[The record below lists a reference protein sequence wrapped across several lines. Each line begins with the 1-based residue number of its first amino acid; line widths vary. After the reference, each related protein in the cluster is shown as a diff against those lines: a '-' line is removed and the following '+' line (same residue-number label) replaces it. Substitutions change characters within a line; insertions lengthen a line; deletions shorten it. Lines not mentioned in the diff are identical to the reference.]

1 MASRRVGSGLGVK
14 HLRQASRVEKL
25 GWEQFG
31 HSHSEGLLLGE
42 AAGLLLWFGVE
53 LVWLRD
59 GSVRRGAKHRRHT
72 SRAAKLC
79 SEHVGHCQSPGLT
92 WGEEW
97 SLEKARKASGSG

>member
-1 MASRRVGSGLGVK
+1 M
-14 HLRQASRVEKL
+14 
-25 GWEQFG
+25 
-31 HSHSEGLLLGE
+31 GE

-79 SEHVGHCQSPGLT
+79 SEHVGHCQSPADIYIYISREPTKEGGNHHEEEE
-92 WGEEW
+92 GEEQQ
-97 SLEKARKASGSG
+97 SKERGSHQA